1 MLVQYHIKP
10 WPLVVSYRLVAVWN
24 PLASPVGLVM
34 DLIPM
39 YDYIASFIDKLE
51 NTGFLIFAD
60 LPNVDAVHYTISKN
74 ANW

>member
-1 MLVQYHIKP
+1 
-10 WPLVVSYRLVAVWN
+10 
-24 PLASPVGLVM
+24 M

-74 ANW
+74 AN